1 MEYIPDFASEK
12 SIIFSPSPSTK
23 IDLSVTTSPSFGEN
37 GACPPNPGGSI
48 HPLLR

>member
-1 MEYIPDFASEK
+1 MAKPNEQYEEI
-12 SIIFSPSPSTK
+12 
-23 IDLSVTTSPSFGEN
+23 GEN